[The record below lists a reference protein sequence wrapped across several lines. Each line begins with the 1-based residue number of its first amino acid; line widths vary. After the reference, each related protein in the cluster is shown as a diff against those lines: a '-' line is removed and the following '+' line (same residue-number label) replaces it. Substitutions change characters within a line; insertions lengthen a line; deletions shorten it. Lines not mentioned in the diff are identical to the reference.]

1 MAIVSFLTGETIS
14 AGDAIFV
21 SASGLA
27 FKAIASDS
35 FQNASVAGIA
45 IDGGAQGNVCI
56 RVNTSILSTIL
67 DSTFRSFGVP
77 QYLSASVSGAY
88 APFEVINSGL
98 INSSRA
104 SVYLSKIG
112 SALTSSKIE
121 IETTVPI
128 LLQNP
133 TSVLLLEDNV
143 VPLLDAILLEDGS
156 RIDLETSL

>member
-14 AGDAIFV
+14 AGDAVFV

-27 FKAIASDS
+27 FKAIANDS
-35 FQNASVAGIA
+35 FENASVVGIA
-45 IDGGAQGNVCI
+45 IDGGAQGTLI
-56 RVNTSILSTIL
+56 RVNPDSVYDS
-67 DSTFRSFGVP
+67 DSTFVPGVP

-88 APFEVINSGL
+88 ASFEVINSGL
-98 INSSRA
+98 INSSQA

-133 TSVLLLEDNV
+133 TAVLLLEDNV
-143 VPLLDAILLEDGS
+143 VPLLNAILLEDGS